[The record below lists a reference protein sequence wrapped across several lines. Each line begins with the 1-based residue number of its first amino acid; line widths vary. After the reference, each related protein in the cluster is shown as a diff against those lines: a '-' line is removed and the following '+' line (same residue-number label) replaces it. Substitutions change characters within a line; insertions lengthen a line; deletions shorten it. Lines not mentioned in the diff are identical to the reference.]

1 MEETVSLKDIF
12 KILQKSW
19 KLIFTFV
26 FVAVLISGILSFY
39 VITPVYQAST
49 QILVNQKDSQDQL
62 DFSRIST
69 NIELINTYSVIIKS
83 RAILEKVIE
92 ELEIE
97 QSVETLYQNISIN
110 RDQNSQVFSVIVR
123 DSNPG
128 RAVDIANA
136 VSKTFQKE
144 IKGIMNVN
152 NVSILTEAVLKDH
165 PSPVKPVPLIN
176 IAIAIVV
183 GFIMGVGVSFLIAFL
198 DNTLKDAKDIEA
210 YLGLPVLGDVQKMTN
225 KKEKKRLSRST
236 VNKIGVEALEPKI
249 NK

>member
-62 DFSRIST
+62 DFSRISS

-83 RAILEKVIE
+83 RAILDKVIE

-97 QSVETLYQNISIN
+97 HSVEALYQNISIN

-198 DNTLKDAKDIEA
+198 DNTLKDAKDVEA
-210 YLGLPVLGDVQKMTN
+210 YIGLPVLGDVQKMTN
-225 KKEKKRLSRST
+225 KKEKKRLSHST